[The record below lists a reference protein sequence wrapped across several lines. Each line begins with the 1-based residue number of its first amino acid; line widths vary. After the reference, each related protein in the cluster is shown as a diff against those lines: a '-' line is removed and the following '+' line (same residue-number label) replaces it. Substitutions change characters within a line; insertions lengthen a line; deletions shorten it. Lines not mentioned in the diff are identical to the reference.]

1 MAKDMK
7 SICVVIRNDQYESL
21 QDMNINVS
29 GFIRDIIDDRLSDH
43 TITLNVAPETRALY
57 DQIVSTLPKGD
68 TDLEPLLRDALKK
81 LLDARIDEM
90 QALQKSLK

>member
-7 SICVVIRNDQYESL
+7 SICVVIRTDQYQRL
-21 QDMNINVS
+21 QELNINVS

-68 TDLEPLLRDALKK
+68 TDLEPHLREALKK
-81 LLDARIDEM
+81 LLDDRIDEM
-90 QALQKSLK
+90 QTLQKSLQ

>member
-7 SICVVIRNDQYESL
+7 SICVVIRNDQYQRL
-21 QDMNINVS
+21 QELNINVS

-68 TDLEPLLRDALKK
+68 TDLEPHLRDALKK
-81 LLDARIDEM
+81 LLDDRIDEM
-90 QALQKSLK
+90 QALQKSLQ

>member
-68 TDLEPLLRDALKK
+68 ADLEPHLRDALKR
-81 LLDARIDEM
+81 LLEGRIKEM
-90 QALQKSLK
+90 KTLQESLQ